1 MRRLATLLVG
11 IALMVGMALLPSAAL
26 AGSSQ
31 CQAYNNELC
40 SVNSNTASNNGTTAS
55 ASPSEESTL
64 PFTGLDV
71 VLLAAGGGTLIGA
84 GFVVRRMARRLN

>member
-1 MRRLATLLVG
+1 
-11 IALMVGMALLPSAAL
+11 MVGMALLPSAAL

-55 ASPSEESTL
+55 TSPSSEESTL